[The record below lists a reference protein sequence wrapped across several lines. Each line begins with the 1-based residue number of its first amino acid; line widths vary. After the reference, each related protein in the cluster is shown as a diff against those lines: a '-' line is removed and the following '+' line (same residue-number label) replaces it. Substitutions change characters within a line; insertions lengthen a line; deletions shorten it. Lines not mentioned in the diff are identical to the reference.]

1 MMNNMPSFTPPVDSY
16 PVQDNDIIQKAKDEL
31 GVGSDIV
38 TSAAMAETL
47 LEANK
52 DKAKPENVKVPELP
66 VELVKDEKIVGEQV
80 KPQEIPTDV
89 AGLNKRMTDIESRLS
104 NLESKVNTMGTLPDI
119 KTVLE
124 QAEKDKEAEDKET
137 EDKETED
144 KEDSNKDKKKL
155 EREGIPSL
163 HPDTQSTINRDFDE
177 RLKYLTTINKELLSI
192 VRKMSGN

>member
-1 MMNNMPSFTPPVDSY
+1 MNNMPTFTPPVDSS
-16 PVQDNDIIQKAKDEL
+16 PVKDNDIIQKAKDEL

-89 AGLNKRMTDIESRLS
+89 AGLSKRMTDIESRLS

-137 EDKETED
+137 EDKE
-144 KEDSNKDKKKL
+144 DSDKDKKKL
-155 EREGIPSL
+155 EREGIPPL
-163 HPDTQSTINRDFDE
+163 HPDTQSAINRDFDE
-177 RLKYLTTINKELLSI
+177 RLKYLTTINKELI
-192 VRKMSGN
+192 GIIRKMSRN

>member
-1 MMNNMPSFTPPVDSY
+1 MMNNMPTFTPPVDSS
-16 PVQDNDIIQKAKDEL
+16 PVKDNDIIQKAKDEL

-89 AGLNKRMTDIESRLS
+89 AGLSKRMTDIESRLS

-137 EDKETED
+137 EDKE
-144 KEDSNKDKKKL
+144 DSDKDKKKL
-155 EREGIPSL
+155 EREGIPPL
-163 HPDTQSTINRDFDE
+163 HPDTQSAINRDFDE
-177 RLKYLTTINKELLSI
+177 RLKYLTTINKELI
-192 VRKMSGN
+192 GIIRKMSRN

>member
-1 MMNNMPSFTPPVDSY
+1 
-16 PVQDNDIIQKAKDEL
+16 
-31 GVGSDIV
+31 
-38 TSAAMAETL
+38 
-47 LEANK
+47 
-52 DKAKPENVKVPELP
+52 AKPENVKVPELP

-137 EDKETED
+137 EDKE
-144 KEDSNKDKKKL
+144 DSNKDKKKL

>member
-1 MMNNMPSFTPPVDSY
+1 MMNNMPSFTPPVDSS
-16 PVQDNDIIQKAKDEL
+16 PVKDNDIIQKAKDEL

-66 VELVKDEKIVGEQV
+66 VEFVKDEKIVGEQV

-137 EDKETED
+137 ED
-144 KEDSNKDKKKL
+144 SNKDKKKL
-155 EREGIPSL
+155 EREGIPPL
-163 HPDTQSTINRDFDE
+163 HPDTQSAINRDFDE
-177 RLKYLTTINKELLSI
+177 RLKYLTTINKELI
-192 VRKMSGN
+192 GIIRKMSRN